1 MAHNFNYQEA
11 FSRNIG
17 WITEREQQLL
27 SNKRVAIAGLG
38 GVGGV
43 HLITLSRLGVG
54 KFNIADLDIFE
65 LANMN
70 RQAGASM
77 STMGLEKIDVLEDK
91 ARDINPTLEIKKYSK
106 GVLHEN
112 LDEFLEGVDV
122 YIDGL
127 DFFQIEIRRAVFA
140 ACYAKGIPAI
150 TAAPIGMGTALLNFM
165 PGKMTFEDYFRFEG
179 VDEVEQYL
187 RFLVGLAP
195 SMMHVSY
202 LVDETRVNL
211 SNKKGPST
219 PMACDFCAGIAGTQA
234 LKVML
239 GRGKVIA
246 APYGMHFDAYRNKY
260 KKTWR
265 PGGNNNPIQKLLIK
279 FVKKKLKMA

>member
-1 MAHNFNYQEA
+1 MKFNYTEA

-17 WITEREQQLL
+17 WVTESEQSLL
-27 SNKRVAIAGLG
+27 GKKRVAIAGLG
-38 GVGGV
+38 GVGGS

-54 KFNIADLDIFE
+54 KFNIADLDTFE

-77 STMGLEKIDVLEDK
+77 STLGLEKIDVLESK
-91 ARDINPTLEIKKYSK
+91 AKDINPELEINKFSQ
-106 GVLHEN
+106 GVTLEN
-112 LDEFLEGVDV
+112 LDDFLEGVDV

-127 DFFQIEIRRAVFA
+127 DFFQIDIRRAVFA
-140 ACYAKGIPAI
+140 ACYVKGIPAI

-165 PGKMTFEDYFRFEG
+165 PGEMKFEDYFRFEG
-179 VDEVEQYL
+179 AEKVEQYL

-202 LVDETRVNL
+202 LVDETRVNI
-211 SNKKGPST
+211 SNKEGPST
-219 PMACDFCAGIAGTQA
+219 PMACDFCAGVAATQA

-239 GRGKVIA
+239 GRGKIVA
-246 APYGMHFDAYRNKY
+246 APYGLHFDAYRNKY

-265 PGGNNNPIQKLLIK
+265 PGGNNNPIQRLLIR
-279 FVKKKLKMA
+279 FVKMKLKMV

>member
-1 MAHNFNYQEA
+1 MKFNYTEA
-11 FSRNIG
+11 FSRNVG
-17 WITEREQQLL
+17 WVTESEQSLL
-27 SNKRVAIAGLG
+27 GKKRVAIAGLG
-38 GVGGV
+38 GVGGS
-43 HLITLSRLGVG
+43 HLVTLSRLGVG

-77 STMGLEKIDVLEDK
+77 STLGLEKIDVLESK
-91 ARDINPTLEIKKYSK
+91 AKDINPELEINKFSQ
-106 GVLHEN
+106 GVTLEN
-112 LDEFLEGVDV
+112 LDDFLEGVDV

-127 DFFQIEIRRAVFA
+127 DFFQIDIRRAVFA
-140 ACYAKGIPAI
+140 ACYVKGIPAI

-165 PGKMTFEDYFRFEG
+165 PGEMTFEDYFRFKGAEK
-179 VDEVEQYL
+179 VEQYL

-202 LVDETRVNL
+202 LVDETRVNI
-211 SNKKGPST
+211 SNKEGPST
-219 PMACDFCAGIAGTQA
+219 PMACDFCAGVAATQA

-239 GRGKVIA
+239 GRGKIVA
-246 APYGMHFDAYRNKY
+246 APYGLHFDAYRNKY

-265 PGGNNNPIQKLLIK
+265 PGGNNNPIQRLLIR
-279 FVKKKLKMA
+279 FVKMKLKMA